1 MTKQPY
7 LGIALLALER
17 DASRKGEVDKALP
30 NTNPVAKPRAMD
42 LHHSGR
48 NNRRER
54 KCNFKIA
61 TWNIRT
67 MLDSNA
73 GNRPRRR
80 SALIDLELE
89 NINADITALQEVRYS
104 GEGHLREKGRTF
116 FWRGC
121 PEGQPKRAGVAF
133 AIKNELADKLNEAP
147 KGVSE
152 RLMTLRICMAGNR
165 YITIINVYAPTMT
178 YPDQE
183 KEAFYSQLHGII
195 ANVPATDKLVL
206 LGDFNARVGSD
217 YNTWSPALG
226 KFGKGKQNSNG
237 ELLTCLCS
245 ELELAITN
253 TYFMQ
258 PDNHYYS
265 WTHPRSKRSHLLDY
279 IIVRRKDLQEVRYTR
294 AMRGPDCHTDHYLVC
309 SSLGLSIKPMYHKQ
323 KTLRKRK
330 LNTTYLKDEEY
341 REKLA
346 EATTAAL
353 RTCTNETS
361 SPDEMWAELR
371 EATFEA
377 AVEVLGYT
385 KRPNADWFNE
395 NDQAIKKNIEERN
408 QALTAKLSNPSASNQ
423 EKLRKARSNLQRNL
437 REMENDWWL
446 QKAHEMQKMA
456 DTNNSAGFF
465 RSLKEVYGPKAQM
478 SNTLLAADK
487 SSIITEPAQLTQRW
501 REYFDGLLNME
512 STTEEDALNHMSVLA
527 PKQDMNEEPTI
538 TEVTEAINNTKMNK
552 SPGIDGI
559 PAEIYKFGGD
569 LLKTK
574 LHQLIKKCWQN
585 KTLPQEFK
593 DVMIIPIYKNKG
605 DYRDCSNYRGIS
617 LLSIAGKIM
626 AKILQKRLSIL
637 AETVLTE
644 SQCGFRQQRS
654 TIDMIFS
661 LRQLQEKAI
670 EQHRDLY
677 IVFIDFRKAFDTVD
691 RPMLWK
697 ILRIFGCP
705 DHFVELVKQF
715 HEGTI
720 GRVIVGNRES
730 DEIRVNH
737 GTKQGCVLA
746 PTLFTLFLTTVLL
759 QLRQEIH
766 EGVFIHTRADGR
778 LFNIAR
784 LKAKTK
790 IRKELIM
797 DLLFADDTALV
808 AHEESHIQEMVDCF
822 SRTAQKIGL
831 QINIGKTE
839 VMYQPAPDR
848 LHPGEPSITING
860 EDLKVVAT
868 FKYLGSTVDINN
880 RVDREISCRIQ
891 SASSSFGKLEKRLW
905 SRNGIRLETKCKV
918 YKAVVLPALLYSS
931 ETYTLYREHIRR
943 LETIQQ
949 RHLRRIMKIKWSDHV
964 SNIEVLKR
972 AKMDSIESVL
982 ATNQLRW
989 TGHVLRMGEDR
1000 IPRMLL
1006 YGELESGRRSAGG
1019 QKLRYKD
1026 VIKRHLKGM
1035 KINIGN
1041 WETMAANRGMWRSSL
1056 HEGKAI
1062 IESTREAAAQQRHF
1076 RRHNP
1081 GDYTCSVCGRKF
1093 HTSGGELQH
1102 RRRMH
1107 QSHT

>member
-1 MTKQPY
+1 M
-7 LGIALLALER
+7 
-17 DASRKGEVDKALP
+17 
-30 NTNPVAKPRAMD
+30 
-42 LHHSGR
+42 
-48 NNRRER
+48 
-54 KCNFKIA
+54 
-61 TWNIRT
+61 
-67 MLDSNA
+67 
-73 GNRPRRR
+73 
-80 SALIDLELE
+80 ELS

-104 GEGHLREKGRTF
+104 GEGHLREKERTF
-116 FWRGC
+116 FWMGC
-121 PEGQPKRAGVAF
+121 PDGERRRAGVAF

-152 RLMTLRICMAGNR
+152 RIMTLRICMAEDR
-165 YITIINVYAPTMT
+165 YITIVNVYAPTMT
-178 YPDQE
+178 YPDEE
-183 KEAFYSQLHGII
+183 KEAFYAQLHGII
-195 ANVPATDKLVL
+195 ESIPKTDKLVL
-206 LGDFNARVGSD
+206 LGDFNARVGDD
-217 YNTWSPALG
+217 YSTWSPVLG
-226 KFGKGKQNSNG
+226 KFGKGQQNSNG
-237 ELLTCLCS
+237 ELLTCLCA
-245 ELELAITN
+245 EFELAITN

-279 IIVRRKDLQEVRYTR
+279 IIVRCKDLQEVKNTR

-309 SSLGLSIKPMYHKQ
+309 SSFGFNVKPKYHKQ

-330 LNTTYLKDEEY
+330 LNIKYLDKEEY
-341 REKLA
+341 RKKLA

-353 RTCTNETS
+353 RTCSDEAESPNEL
-361 SPDEMWAELR
+361 WR
-371 EATFEA
+371 EIRDATFEA

-395 NDQAIKKNIEERN
+395 NDQEIRKNIAERN
-408 QALTAKLSNPSASNQ
+408 QALQAKLSNPTASNQ
-423 EKLRKARSNLQRNL
+423 EKLKKARSKLQRNL

-446 QKAHEMQKMA
+446 QKADEMQKMA
-456 DTNNSAGFF
+456 DVNNSAGFF
-465 RSLKEVYGPKAQM
+465 GSLKEVYGPRAQM
-478 SNTLLAADK
+478 SNTLLSADK
-487 SSIITEPAQLTQRW
+487 CSTITEPEQLTQRW

-512 STTEEDALNHMSVLA
+512 STTEEDALNHMTALPSQ
-527 PKQDMNEEPTI
+527 QDMNKEPTI
-538 TEVTEAINNTKMNK
+538 GEVTEAINSTKMNK

-559 PAEIYKFGGD
+559 PAEIYKYGGE
-569 LLKTK
+569 LLTTK
-574 LHQLIKKCWQN
+574 LHHLIKECWRT

-626 AKILQKRLSIL
+626 AKILQKRLSVL

-644 SQCGFRQQRS
+644 SQCGFRQERS

-691 RPMLWK
+691 RTTLWK
-697 ILRIFGCP
+697 VLRIFGCP

-720 GRVIVGNRES
+720 GRVTVGNRES

-759 QLRQEIH
+759 QLWQEIH
-766 EGVFIHTRADGR
+766 EGVFIRTRAEGK
-778 LFNIAR
+778 LFNLAR

-790 IRKELIM
+790 TRKELIM

-808 AHEESHIQEMVDCF
+808 AHEELHIQEMVNCF
-822 SRTAQKIGL
+822 SHTAQKIGL

-839 VMYQPAPDR
+839 VMYQPAPDNV
-848 LHPGEPSITING
+848 HPREPSIKIKG
-860 EDLKVVAT
+860 EELAVVTT
-868 FKYLGSTVDINN
+868 FKYLGSTIANNN
-880 RVDREISCRIQ
+880 RVDKEISCRIQ
-891 SASSSFGKLEKRLW
+891 NASASFGKLEKRLW

-931 ETYTLYREHIRR
+931 ETYTLYRGHIRK
-943 LETIQQ
+943 LETVQQ
-949 RHLRRIMKIKWSDHV
+949 RHLRRIMKIRWSDHV

-972 AKMDSIESVL
+972 ANMDSIESVL
-982 ATNQLRW
+982 ATSQLRW
-989 TGHVLRMGEDR
+989 TGHVLRMREDR

-1006 YGELESGRRSAGG
+1006 YGELENGSRRVGG

-1026 VIKRHLKGM
+1026 VIKRHLKEM
-1035 KINIGN
+1035 EIDVSSWESKAADRGN
-1041 WETMAANRGMWRSSL
+1041 WRRGL
-1056 HEGKAI
+1056 HEGKAT
-1062 IESTREAAAQQRHF
+1062 IERSREAASQRRHF
-1076 RRHNP
+1076 LRHNP
-1081 GDYTCSVCGRKF
+1081 GGLACPTCGRRF
-1093 HTSGGELQH
+1093 HTSRGELQH
-1102 RRRMH
+1102 RRIMRH
-1107 QSHT
+1107 